1 MKAVFVSTILVFL
14 VTIAGISQEV
24 PVSDRDFNN
33 SDATF
38 RFAIVSDRTGGMRGG
53 IFADAINKV
62 EMLQPEFVISVGDL
76 IDGYTED
83 PEVWNAQWDEFDAI
97 IENLSMPFYYVPG
110 NHDTSNE
117 LLTEVWRAR
126 HGRDYYYFVYKDV
139 LFLSLNTDEVNGGG
153 ISEEQVKYFEEVLNE
168 NEDVKWT
175 LLFMHR
181 PVWSYGE
188 RMGYDGIE
196 EALGERKYTL
206 FSGHHHH
213 YRYKVHNGME
223 HFTLAT
229 TGGGSWMRNP
239 DVGELDH
246 ITWVT
251 MQETG
256 PEVAHIDIKG
266 IYGKDLVPEKDYED
280 IQVVRRGDWLQ
291 VKPLVYESETF
302 KRIPVT
308 LTLTNNSK
316 RFFNISGEL
325 NDQHGIRFEPSSIKE
340 RLEPDSTSI
349 EITIDAVSIS
359 GESSIP
365 DLNNSP
371 LILEMNA
378 GFERELRNDI
388 SLSTSK
394 VFFLDW
400 QHQLRPTSTP
410 ITIDGDLSDW
420 PKEDMID
427 VRNPQFVKEDW
438 DWYGQEDGRFEFG
451 VRYDKQNLY
460 LAIKFYDE
468 TRHVN
473 TSEILER
480 QDKFFI
486 HLDKDLDPSEFET
499 IELAI
504 GSKADSPLINLD
516 ETSLKS
522 LIAAID
528 GRSTIQ
534 MLEVAV
540 PISELLGDKK
550 EASEFIRINIGIMD
564 HDRPENTKPS
574 ILWWRPVWGSD
585 QDYENSGVF
594 FLKED

>member
-1 MKAVFVSTILVFL
+1 MKTLLTA
-14 VTIAGISQEV
+14 IALIVLITSEGFSQGI
-24 PVSDRDFNN
+24 PVSGRTINN
-33 SDATF
+33 AEGTF

-53 IFADAINKV
+53 IFAEAIKKV
-62 EMLQPEFVISVGDL
+62 DMLQPEFVLSVGDL

-117 LLTEVWRAR
+117 LLTEVWRER
-126 HGRDYYYFVYKDV
+126 HGRDYYHFIYKDV
-139 LFLSLNTDEVNGGG
+139 LFLSLNTDEVKGGG
-153 ISEEQVKYFEEVLNE
+153 ISEEQVKYFEKVLSENE
-168 NEDVKWT
+168 NVRWT

-196 EALGERKYTL
+196 AALGKRDYTL

-213 YRYKVHNGME
+213 YRYKIHNGME

-251 MQETG
+251 MKEKG
-256 PEVAHIDIKG
+256 PEVAHIDING
-266 IYGKDLVPEKDYED
+266 VYGKDLVPEEDYED
-280 IQVVRRGDWLQ
+280 IQVLRLGDWLS
-291 VKPLVYESETF
+291 VKPLVYERESFTKLPITF
-302 KRIPVT
+302 
-308 LTLTNNSK
+308 TLTNNSK

-325 NDQHGIRFEPSSIKE
+325 RDQKGIRFEPSRIE
-340 RLEPDSTSI
+340 EVLEPDSTSKEVI
-349 EITIDAVSIS
+349 VHAISIS
-359 GESSIP
+359 GQSSIAE
-365 DLNNSP
+365 LNNTP
-371 LILEMNA
+371 LSFEMNA
-378 GFERELRNDI
+378 GFEREVRDDI

-394 VFFLDW
+394 VFLLDW
-400 QHQLRPTSTP
+400 RHQLIRSLNP

-420 PKEDMID
+420 PKEEMID
-427 VRNPQFVKEDW
+427 VRNPQFIKEDW
-438 DWYGQEDGRFEFG
+438 DWYGEDDGRFEFG
-451 VRYDKQNLY
+451 ARSDDENLY

-468 TRHVN
+468 IRHVD
-473 TSEILER
+473 TSGIQER

-486 HLDKDLDPSEFET
+486 HIDNDLDPSEYER

-504 GSKADSPLINLD
+504 GSKAESPLMNLE
-516 ETSLKS
+516 ETSLRN
-522 LIAAID
+522 LDVAID

-534 MLEVAV
+534 IVEVAI
-540 PISELLGDKK
+540 PISELKVENNAL
-550 EASEFIRINIGIMD
+550 EFIRINIGIMD
-564 HDRPENTKPS
+564 HDRLENTKPS
-574 ILWWRPVWGSD
+574 ILWWRPIWGSD

-594 FLKED
+594 FLK